1 MIVAQVGHGSS
12 VKIDAAVQDPACDQH
27 KNKEEAVEAMSS
39 VSGHTPPGPA
49 DAYDPSD
56 DLLGWMQLN
65 FEKYGD
71 IYRASIYGSSVYV
84 VNTPQM
90 AEHVLLKNWRNYL
103 RKGQAVK
110 RIAFSLGPGLISTNG
125 ERWASQ
131 RRMIQ
136 PAFTHAAV
144 SELFEAICVP
154 NQSLFARWQQ
164 AAAAGQTVDVTHD
177 LSLTVLEVTLRA
189 IFGRDYESVA
199 AEFQIIA
206 DETRNL
212 EFAQVC
218 SELGSLIVTIV
229 QARRKRQS
237 DDADILGRM
246 MSARDRQGSPMPDAQ
261 LARESLTL
269 VIAGHETTA
278 SVLNWVWYL
287 LAKHPDVQSRVAAE
301 VRNSKANAAI
311 SMRAL
316 QQLSYTCSVLEE
328 ALRSYP
334 PLWLMTRKTI
344 KPDLLGGYEVPSG
357 TEIYISPYL
366 LHRHPRLWQDPHR
379 FDPERFEAGGSENQ
393 QRLSMCPFGAGPR
406 NCIGEYFARIEMQVH
421 LATIIDTL
429 SLYNTVDEP
438 PRFVAG
444 VNLLSRDHFI
454 MRPQLRDASA
464 VN

>member
-1 MIVAQVGHGSS
+1 
-12 VKIDAAVQDPACDQH
+12 
-27 KNKEEAVEAMSS
+27 
-39 VSGHTPPGPA
+39 
-49 DAYDPSD
+49 
-56 DLLGWMQLN
+56 MQQN
-65 FEKYGD
+65 FERYGD
-71 IYRASIYGSSVYV
+71 IYSARIYGSSVYV

-136 PAFTHAAV
+136 PAFTREAV
-144 SELFEAICVP
+144 GAFFDAICVP
-154 NQSLFARWQQ
+154 NQSLFARWRQ
-164 AAAAGQTVDVTHD
+164 AAAADQSVDVTHD

-189 IFGRDYESVA
+189 IFGRDYDLVA
-199 AEFQIIA
+199 PEFQIVA

-218 SELGSLIVTIV
+218 SELGALIVTIV
-229 QARRKRQS
+229 QARRQRQS

-246 MSARDRQGSPMPDAQ
+246 MSARDRQGAPMPDAQ
-261 LARESLTL
+261 LAREAMTL

-301 VRNSKANAAI
+301 VRAAKAEVAL

-316 QQLSYTCSVLEE
+316 AQLSYTCSVLEE
-328 ALRSYP
+328 ALRLYP

-344 KPDLLGGYEVPSG
+344 KPDLLGGYDVPSG

-366 LHRHPRLWQDPHR
+366 LQRHPRLWQHPHQ
-379 FDPERFEAGGSENQ
+379 FESERFEPANSANQ
-393 QRLSMCPFGAGPR
+393 QQLSMCPFGAGPR
-406 NCIGEYFARIEMQVH
+406 NCIGEYFARVEMQIH

-429 SLYNTVDEP
+429 SMANTVEQP

-454 MRPQLRDASA
+454 MRPRLRDAPALDSGLMGSVA
-464 VN
+464 R

>member
-1 MIVAQVGHGSS
+1 
-12 VKIDAAVQDPACDQH
+12 
-27 KNKEEAVEAMSS
+27 MSTI
-39 VSGHTPPGPA
+39 SGQTPPGPA
-49 DAYDPSD
+49 DAYDPSE
-56 DLLGWMQLN
+56 DLLEWMQMN
-65 FEKYGD
+65 FERYGD
-71 IYRASIYGSSVYV
+71 IYSARIFGASVYV

-90 AEHVLLKNWRNYL
+90 AEHVLVKNWSNYL
-103 RKGQAVK
+103 RKGHAVK

-136 PAFTHAAV
+136 PAFTREAV
-144 SELFEAICVP
+144 SALFDAICVP
-154 NQSLFARWQQ
+154 NQSLCVRWQQ
-164 AAAAGQTVDVTHD
+164 AAAADQSLDVTRD

-189 IFGRDYESVA
+189 IFGRDYGSVA
-199 AEFQIIA
+199 PEFQIIA
-206 DETRNL
+206 DENRNL
-212 EFAQVC
+212 EFAHIC
-218 SELGSLIVTIV
+218 SQLGSLIVAIV

-261 LARESLTL
+261 LAREALTL

-278 SVLNWVWYL
+278 SVLNWIWYL
-287 LAKHPDVQSRVAAE
+287 LAKHPDMQSRVAVE
-301 VRNSKANAAI
+301 VRDSKAKEAL
-311 SMRAL
+311 SMRTL
-316 QQLSYTCSVLEE
+316 ERLSYTCSVVEE

-344 KPDLLGGYEVPSG
+344 KPDLLEGYRVPSG

-366 LHRHPRLWQDPHR
+366 LQRHPRLWKDPHR
-379 FDPERFEAGGSENQ
+379 FDPERFEAGNSENQ

-406 NCIGEYFARIEMQVH
+406 NCIGEYFARVEMQVH

-429 SLYNTVDEP
+429 SLCNTVEEP
-438 PRFVAG
+438 ARVVAG

-454 MRPQLRDASA
+454 MRPQLRNNSA
-464 VN
+464 ANR

>member
-1 MIVAQVGHGSS
+1 MSTLSAQ
-12 VKIDAAVQDPACDQH
+12 I
-27 KNKEEAVEAMSS
+27 
-39 VSGHTPPGPA
+39 PPGPA
-49 DAYDPSD
+49 DAYDPSE

-65 FEKYGD
+65 FERYGD
-71 IYRASIYGSSVYV
+71 IFRATIYGGTVYV

-90 AEHVLLKNWRNYL
+90 AEYVLLKNWRNYL

-110 RIAFSLGPGLISTNG
+110 RIALSLGPGLISTNG

-136 PAFTHAAV
+136 PAFTREAV
-144 SELFEAICVP
+144 SELFDAICLP
-154 NQSLFARWQQ
+154 NQSLLGRWQQ
-164 AAAAGQTVDVTHD
+164 AACAEQNVDVTHD

-189 IFGRDYESVA
+189 IFGRDYDSVA
-199 AEFQIIA
+199 SEFQIVA

-218 SELGSLIVTIV
+218 SELGSVIVATV

-237 DDADILGRM
+237 EDADILGRM
-246 MSARDRQGSPMPDAQ
+246 MSARDRQGLPMSDAQ
-261 LARESLTL
+261 LAREGLTL

-278 SVLNWVWYL
+278 SVLNWLWYL
-287 LAKHPDVQSRVAAE
+287 LAKHPDVESRVADE
-301 VRNSKANAAI
+301 VRNSKGK
-311 SMRAL
+311 MAL
-316 QQLSYTCSVLEE
+316 SIGALKQLSYTSSVLEE

-344 KPDLLGGYEVPSG
+344 KPDLLDGYQVPSG

-366 LHRHPRLWQDPHR
+366 LQRHPRLWQDPDR
-379 FDPERFEAGGSENQ
+379 FDPDRFNSGNAGNQ

-429 SLYNTVDEP
+429 SLYNTVAEP
-438 PRFVAG
+438 AQIVAG

-454 MRPQLRDASA
+454 MRPQLRNARAATCSA
-464 VN
+464 